1 MARGPITLESLQS
14 NNLRL
19 EVRMEE
25 GFERMEGGF
34 ERTSELFKYTN
45 DKMDRKFA
53 EVDTRFAE
61 VDKRFDE
68 VDKRFDEVMF
78 RLDQSD
84 ARARNRDIFKASQS
98 IQYVPHVGRKA
109 LEKPKGFPD
118 TVAKFWGLKRCRES
132 LQISSPYSNSLLP
145 KPNTSRHCATSID
158 TLTTRHELLN
168 R

>member
-1 MARGPITLESLQS
+1 MRPSQDRVDSVLRYLYSESVMR
-14 NNLRL
+14 NMTGAWIRL
-19 EVRMEE
+19 GMLGLHSGNGRQALSS
-25 GFERMEGGF
+25 F
-34 ERTSELFKYTN
+34 L
-45 DKMDRKFA
+45 
-53 EVDTRFAE
+53 
-61 VDKRFDE
+61 
-68 VDKRFDEVMF
+68 DKRFDEVMF